1 MAQFILDKEKKR
13 QQNLVYVFIFLIVC
27 SLFIIFYFVFG
38 PKNELIQQGEIL
50 FPEYVNNKDLKIN
63 LEALN
68 NPILKELK
76 LFKRI
81 SPFEGQL
88 GKENPFVI
96 PQK

>member
-13 QQNLVYVFIFLIVC
+13 QENLVYVFILLIVF
-27 SLFIIFYFVFG
+27 SLFIVFYFILG
-38 PKNELIQQGEIL
+38 PKKEPIQQGEIL

-68 NPILKELK
+68 NPVLKELK
-76 LFKRI
+76 LFKKI
-81 SPFEGQL
+81 NPFEGQL

-96 PQK
+96 PQQ